1 MNLARTNLSNVINN
15 RNFFLIEYLHLVEIA
30 VAVIFSRLSL
40 LLAKQIIIERKM
52 YEHEHIVAL
61 NG

>member
-30 VAVIFSRLSL
+30 AAVIFSRLSL

-52 YEHEHIVAL
+52 YDHEHIVAL

>member
-15 RNFFLIEYLHLVEIA
+15 RNFFLIEYSVKIA
-30 VAVIFSRLSL
+30 AAVIFSRLSL
-40 LLAKQIIIERKM
+40 LLAKQIIERKM
-52 YEHEHIVAL
+52 YDHEHIVTL